1 MEVIC
6 YVCNEQT
13 DDWRRNFTEL
23 KSQHSNTPIVDFLK
37 RFLDDFK
44 SPRSIENESN
54 CICAKCL
61 DRIDDYDWLCVS
73 CSEKEKELKELL
85 WATEKSHIHQAT
97 VLLPKPEYILNPD
110 VDSVVPPKEIK
121 VEMDLDCEMKEEE
134 SNPKVEVMPDPIST
148 ENMSKLMVQVAECG
162 KKFTY
167 EITLDENKDAEV
179 ALTETESDNDCEIED
194 DPNFESDHEPDN
206 STSNKNESNVARR
219 IVKAMQIKKNKT
231 SRQIPDDDAKRL
243 TSIQLK
249 RYCKPC
255 KTFFSRLKYY
265 RVTSFFHQS
274 IWNLKF
280 LSVFFFHI

>member
-97 VLLPKPEYILNPD
+97 VLLPEPEYVLNPD
-110 VDSVVPPKEIK
+110 VDSVVPPKKIK
-121 VEMDLDCEMKEEE
+121 MDLDCEIKEEPINE
-134 SNPKVEVMPDPIST
+134 SDPNPSSAADPILT
-148 ENMSKLMVQVAECG
+148 ENHMKYGQLSCQ
-162 KKFTY
+162 
-167 EITLDENKDAEV
+167 
-179 ALTETESDNDCEIED
+179 
-194 DPNFESDHEPDN
+194 
-206 STSNKNESNVARR
+206 SNKISLHRR
-219 IVKAMQIKKNKT
+219 MEK
-231 SRQIPDDDAKRL
+231 
-243 TSIQLK
+243 
-249 RYCKPC
+249 
-255 KTFFSRLKYY
+255 
-265 RVTSFFHQS
+265 
-274 IWNLKF
+274 
-280 LSVFFFHI
+280 